1 MKISDLL
8 RFEKLNEID
17 TSIGLIH
24 IFSLTFG
31 NHSNL
36 IGDLNGP
43 IENTDPTEYI
53 KKLIPYVC
61 YPTESLQENKYRP
74 NLPVLSESNVEKLSN
89 TDLESI
95 AALFVKENP
104 YLYKERIN
112 KSKINEKGDTVAYS
126 EFGDVKYPQN
136 DNENNVYYLHRLL
149 CINAKH
155 RVETLKDIASRMPS
169 ISSFTSGL
177 SSDIVKNLA
186 LGDRL
191 GERLEDLKSFNSSKA
206 YQFENIDFIDIKRK
220 EEKRRREPFDDLA
233 KRLDSLLDTST
244 QTLEFIIETN
254 KIQTKIA
261 AEIKSG
267 SDSTD
272 RHSKKNLYLTY
283 VVIFLTIVGLA
294 CSIWSGLS
302 GVSFSDEQQDI
313 MHNYASMISESLNDS
328 NKTTKENNAII
339 NDALLKIEASMQSI
353 NNNATNKDAQIKRA
367 MNEINILKE
376 ENKKQSNTIYKLTKE
391 VESLKYKK

>member
-1 MKISDLL
+1 M
-8 RFEKLNEID
+8 
-17 TSIGLIH
+17 H
-24 IFSLTFG
+24 MFSLTFG

-36 IGDLNGP
+36 ISDLNGP
-43 IENTDPTEYI
+43 IESADPTEYI
-53 KKLIPYVC
+53 KKLIPYIC

-74 NLPVLSESNVEKLSN
+74 NFPVLSENNVERLSN
-89 TDLESI
+89 ADLESI

-104 YLYKERIN
+104 YLYKEQIN

-126 EFGDVKYPQN
+126 EFGDVKYPKN
-136 DNENNVYYLHRLL
+136 DNENNVCYLHRLL
-149 CINAKH
+149 CINEKH
-155 RVETLKDIASRMPS
+155 RIEVLKSIASRMPN

-186 LGDRL
+186 LGNRL
-191 GERLEDLKSFNSSKA
+191 GERLEDLKSFNTPKA
-206 YQFENIDFIDIKRK
+206 YKFESIDLVDIKRK
-220 EEKRRREPFDDLA
+220 EEKRRREPFDELA
-233 KRLDSLLDTST
+233 EILNSLLDSSIQTS
-244 QTLEFIIETN
+244 EFIIETN
-254 KIQTKIA
+254 NIQTRIA
-261 AEIKSG
+261 AEIKAG

-283 VVIFLTIVGLA
+283 VVIFLTIVGLV

-313 MHNYASMISESLNDS
+313 MHNYASMISESLTDS

-339 NDALLKIEASMQSI
+339 NDALLKIEASMQLI
-353 NNNATNKDAQIKRA
+353 NNNTTNKDAQIKRA